1 MIDNSQKIGGA
12 KNITLVIPTRGR
24 PKNINRLVESINHT
38 TKTLS
43 KLEVVFRVDD
53 DDDEGLKTVVGVRK
67 GFSCIII
74 VAKRD
79 KMLSNLWDDSFP
91 YTTAARTMMCADDV
105 IFRTQGWDQ
114 AVQDAMPDPMRQLHF
129 CYGNDLNQRRNL
141 ATLPIMSRAWIRQV
155 GYFVPRGYSRDW
167 CDTHLHDIAKKLLDF
182 DINCIIYLENVI
194 FEHMHHSI
202 GKAQIDDTYSYR
214 LSLECG
220 EFGKRDEDRKN
231 AAQRLR
237 AYTIKSR

>member
-1 MIDNSQKIGGA
+1 MIDDSQKIDGT
-12 KNITLVIPTRGR
+12 KDITLVIPTRGR
-24 PKNINRLVESINHT
+24 PKNINRLVESLNHT
-38 TKTLS
+38 TKTPS

-53 DDDEGLKTVVGVRK
+53 DDDKGLKTVINTRK
-67 GFSCIII
+67 EFSCIII
-74 VAKRD
+74 VDKRNP
-79 KMLSNLWDDSFP
+79 MMSNLWDDSFP

-105 IFRTQGWDQ
+105 VFRSQGWDQ

-167 CDTHLHDIAKKLLDF
+167 CDTHLHAIAKRLSDLGV
-182 DINCIIYLENVI
+182 NCITYLEHVI

-202 GKAQIDDTYSYR
+202 GKAKLDDTYNYR
-214 LSLECG
+214 LGLSCN
-220 EFGKRDEDRKN
+220 EFGRRGGDRE
-231 AAQRLR
+231 R
-237 AYTIKSR
+237 AVKCLLAYATKLA